1 VQQPAMRAL
10 LALML
15 ALQLHGA
22 LSWDNGLAL
31 TRK

>member
-1 VQQPAMRAL
+1 MRAL